1 MAGTCCGYIVILL
14 PKLCMFICSYHHFDI
29 CVRCFSDL
37 FAKYNC
43 TYCQEDITGL
53 RIKCAVCADFDL
65 CLQDSGAIGM
75 CLGRGGW
82 SAREELHL
90 LDAIEQF
97 GFGNW
102 EDISRH
108 IETRTPEEAKEEYI
122 ARYIEGS
129 IGRLTWP
136 AAASSRPNLSDQT
149 NPDSGPLSPALTARL
164 PPLDVSPDEAA
175 LIGYMP
181 HRDDF
186 EREFD
191 NGAEALVSS
200 LFVNSLEDEDY
211 DVALKLAQVDMYSR
225 RLRER
230 ARRKRV
236 SRDFQLVSQFF
247 SANRKDRPS
256 SRRRLSKEEKEF
268 HDRMRVFTQ
277 FHTAQEHEQFLQ
289 NLQKERELKIRISEL
304 ARYRRN
310 GLTRH
315 EECAHFE
322 QERVQHEEWKEKRSI
337 VSVCLSLR
345 AAVGPS
351 LLLLQWSQEEVNKEE
366 RSETGSSYTEG
377 KSTYRSSKH
386 PNLDNSRE
394 GESGGDGPPDIS
406 TLPGYHLLSPCEIKL
421 CSSLNLKPSQYITL
435 KAILLRDHLQKGPR
449 KEDLMPTSS
458 SGPETHVLNYLVSSG
473 WITAS

>member
-1 MAGTCCGYIVILL
+1 MA
-14 PKLCMFICSYHHFDI
+14 
-29 CVRCFSDL
+29 DL

-53 RIKCAVCADFDL
+53 RIKCAECTDFDL
-65 CLQDSGAIGM
+65 CLQCFSAGAEIGPHKNEHAYQFMDSGAIGM

-108 IETRTPEEAKEEYI
+108 IETRSPEEAKEEYI
-122 ARYIEGS
+122 ARYIGGS

-149 NPDSGPLSPALTARL
+149 NPDCGPLSPVLTARL
-164 PPLDVSPDEAA
+164 PPLDVTPDEAA
-175 LIGYMP
+175 LLGYMP

-186 EREFD
+186 EREYD

-211 DVALKLAQVDMYSR
+211 DVALKLAQVDMYTR

-256 SRRRLSKEEKEF
+256 SKKKLSKEEKEF
-268 HDRMRVFTQ
+268 HDHMRVFTQ

-289 NLQKERELKIRISEL
+289 NLQKERELKMRISEL

-322 QERVQHEEWKEKRSI
+322 QERVQHEEWKEKRSGSSGSI
-337 VSVCLSLR
+337 
-345 AAVGPS
+345 PS
-351 LLLLQWSQEEVNKEE
+351 PPSMVPRRRE
-366 RSETGSSYTEG
+366 RSDPGSFSDG
-377 KSTYRSSKH
+377 KLVYRSGKH

-394 GESGGDGPPDIS
+394 GAESGGEVNHPDIS
-406 TLPGYHLLSPCEIKL
+406 TLPGYHLLSQYEIKL
-421 CSSLNLKPSQYITL
+421 CSSLNLKPSQYMTQ
-435 KAILLRDHLQKGPR
+435 KAILLRDHLQKGPK
-449 KEDLMPTSS
+449 KEDLLPTSS
-458 SGPETHVLNYLVSSG
+458 SGPETYVLNYLVSSG

>member
-1 MAGTCCGYIVILL
+1 MA
-14 PKLCMFICSYHHFDI
+14 
-29 CVRCFSDL
+29 DL

-53 RIKCAVCADFDL
+53 RIKCAECADFDL
-65 CLQDSGAIGM
+65 CLQCFSAGAEIGPHKNEHAYQFMDSGAIGM

-108 IETRTPEEAKEEYI
+108 IETRSPEEAKEEYI
-122 ARYIEGS
+122 SRYIGGS

-149 NPDSGPLSPALTARL
+149 NPDCGPLSPALTARL
-164 PPLDVSPDEAA
+164 PPLDVTPDEAA
-175 LIGYMP
+175 LLGYMP

-186 EREFD
+186 EREYD
-191 NGAEALVSS
+191 NAAEALVSS

-211 DVALKLAQVDMYSR
+211 DVALKLAQVDMYTR

-256 SRRRLSKEEKEF
+256 SRKKLSKEEKEF
-268 HDRMRVFTQ
+268 HDHMRVFTQ

-289 NLQKERELKIRISEL
+289 NLQRERELKIRISEL

-322 QERVQHEEWKEKRSI
+322 QERVQHEEWKEKRSFAFHLGQQWVHPLTSI
-337 VSVCLSLR
+337 N
-345 AAVGPS
+345 GPKKKRKKRS
-351 LLLLQWSQEEVNKEE
+351 RLILQRRKISIQKRQASQ
-366 RSETGSSYTEG
+366 
-377 KSTYRSSKH
+377 
-386 PNLDNSRE
+386 
-394 GESGGDGPPDIS
+394 
-406 TLPGYHLLSPCEIKL
+406 
-421 CSSLNLKPSQYITL
+421 
-435 KAILLRDHLQKGPR
+435 PR
-449 KEDLMPTSS
+449 
-458 SGPETHVLNYLVSSG
+458 
-473 WITAS
+473 

>member
-1 MAGTCCGYIVILL
+1 MA
-14 PKLCMFICSYHHFDI
+14 
-29 CVRCFSDL
+29 DL

-43 TYCQEDITGL
+43 TYCQDDITGL

-65 CLQDSGAIGM
+65 CLQCFSAGAEIGPHKNDHAYQFMDSGAIGM
-75 CLGRGGW
+75 CLGNGGW

-108 IETRTPEEAKEEYI
+108 IETRSPEEAKEEYI
-122 ARYIEGS
+122 SRYIGGS
-129 IGRLTWP
+129 IGRFTWP
-136 AAASSRPNLSDQT
+136 GAADSRPSLSDKT
-149 NPDSGPLSPALTARL
+149 NPDCGPLSPALTARL
-164 PPLDVSPDEAA
+164 PPLDVTPDEAA
-175 LIGYMP
+175 LLGYMP

-186 EREFD
+186 EREYD

-211 DVALKLAQVDMYSR
+211 DVALKLAQVDMYTR

-256 SRRRLSKEEKEF
+256 SRKKLSKEEKEF
-268 HDRMRVFTQ
+268 HDHMRVFTQ

-322 QERVQHEEWKEKRSI
+322 QERVQHEEWKEKRS
-337 VSVCLSLR
+337 
-345 AAVGPS
+345 
-351 LLLLQWSQEEVNKEE
+351 
-366 RSETGSSYTEG
+366 GSSGSIPSPPSMVPRRRERNDPGSSFSDGRSACRSG
-377 KSTYRSSKH
+377 KQHS
-386 PNLDNSRE
+386 LDNSRE
-394 GESGGDGPPDIS
+394 GVESGGEANRPDIS
-406 TLPGYHLLSPCEIKL
+406 TLPGYHLLSTCEIKL

-435 KAILLRDHLQKGPR
+435 KAILLRDHLQKGPK
-449 KEDLMPTSS
+449 KEDVLPTSS